1 MAKLIRQKV
10 RRENFYSVGYSPGL
24 KKYVMEITIPYIFY
38 YQDYYEISKE
48 EYDMFGTVK
57 LDQLASSLV
66 TATTSSPRFLC
77 SAKDG
82 GDPEIIKKL
91 FQK

>member
-1 MAKLIRQKV
+1 MATLIRKKV
-10 RRENFYSVGYSPGL
+10 RTENLYLVGYSPGL
-24 KKYVMEITIPYIFY
+24 KKYVMEITIPYKFY

-48 EYDMFGTVK
+48 EYNMFGTLK

-66 TATTSSPRFLC
+66 FATTSSPRFLC

-82 GDPEIIKKL
+82 GNPEIIKKL